1 MGLGLCFIRVGGLL
15 PVMGV
20 FKYVHARTQVGIS
33 RVFFH
38 EGVGY
43 KYNLV
48 RLVLP
53 HRPTVASK
61 QGHLDTTNNAYP
73 VYLGWL
79 GVAPATASAYSCTI
93 LRCRHRR

>member
-1 MGLGLCFIRVGGLL
+1 MGLGLCSIRVGGPLL
-15 PVMGV
+15 VMSV

-43 KYNLV
+43 KYDLV
-48 RLVLP
+48 RLVLL
-53 HRPTVASK
+53 HRPTVAAK
-61 QGHLDTTNNAYP
+61 QGHLDTTNNTNS

-79 GVAPATASAYSCTI
+79 AAV
-93 LRCRHRR
+93 